1 MKRNSIF
8 TKRHLFVAVAVLAV
22 VFFCTPLRAQTDSL
36 SWEQTMPR
44 HDVHLSIGDPLLTTF
59 NDAYSADNF
68 VSRVF
73 YSIFETF
80 GWVSKDY
87 TTTDWF
93 TSDYVHIN
101 NLYTPNF
108 NFGYEYRFKKWFWF
122 GGTCTYG
129 GSYDRW
135 VDRVTKQTMLNSNF
149 HYIGITPTFRFS
161 WLNKTHVTL
170 YSGFSIGLGCYFGT
184 VSKGD
189 TYLESVERS
198 RDLHYF
204 SFAGELNL
212 IGVKAGGEHWYGFA
226 ELGVGTHGLVQA
238 GFGYHF
244 NPKKTK

>member
-8 TKRHLFVAVAVLAV
+8 TKRHLFVAIAVLAV

-44 HDVHLSIGDPLLTTF
+44 HDVHLSIGDPLLTTPSYNRSSTIIGNILGGLF
-59 NDAYSADNF
+59 RFFGVSDDN
-68 VSRVF
+68 
-73 YSIFETF
+73 
-80 GWVSKDY
+80 Y
-87 TTTDWF
+87 TQTDWF
-93 TSDYVHIN
+93 TSDYVQMN
-101 NLYTPNF
+101 TFFTPAVNI
-108 NFGYEYRFKKWFWF
+108 GYEYRFKKWFWF
-122 GGTCTYG
+122 GGTCTYA

-135 VDRVTKQTMLNSNF
+135 VDRVTKQTVLLSDF

-161 WLNKTHVTL
+161 WLNKKHVTL

-204 SFAGELNL
+204 AFAGELNL